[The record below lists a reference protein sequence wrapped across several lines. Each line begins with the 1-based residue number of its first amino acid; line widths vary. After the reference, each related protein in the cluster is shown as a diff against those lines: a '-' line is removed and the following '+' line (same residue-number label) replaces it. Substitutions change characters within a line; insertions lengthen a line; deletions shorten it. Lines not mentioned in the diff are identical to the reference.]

1 MLYLILLDP
10 SKEHYSFQAQ
20 HFRHHQICLKFL
32 NLHQTYI
39 DIHQFKHIK
48 IMQKNKLSLT
58 FGKFSKHLSSHMKG
72 FMHRNCSIEHQK
84 GTWIKKGTVRELT
97 LSVKWHGRF
106 SYSGYKQLPKAPSTE
121 TQTINEV
128 QSMAIS

>member
-32 NLHQTYI
+32 NLHPTYI
-39 DIHQFKHIK
+39 DIHQLKHIK
-48 IMQKNKLSLT
+48 IMRKSKPSLT

-72 FMHRNCSIEHQK
+72 FMHRNCSLIEHQLK
-84 GTWIKKGTVRELT
+84 FNQPNMNKEKERDSKRTNPFGNVEW
-97 LSVKWHGRF
+97 
-106 SYSGYKQLPKAPSTE
+106 
-121 TQTINEV
+121 
-128 QSMAIS
+128 